1 MAKKPVTYQS
11 AGVDAPR
18 EELALQ
24 RIIKHFQKTW
34 PQSDGLGSVKLDIGY
49 FANVIDIGGVGLAI
63 TADGVGTKLLIAQLM
78 QDYRT
83 IGIDCVAMNVNDLLC
98 VGAKPISMVDY
109 IAVQEAKP
117 DLLEDIAIG
126 LCEGAKR
133 ANISIPGGEIAQLR
147 DVIKGHKEGYGF
159 DLAGTA
165 VGIVPL
171 DRIIVGQNI
180 KEGDLVIGIESSG
193 VHSNGLTLARRAF
206 FEQNTF
212 TVDTV
217 FSSLE
222 TSLGKELLKP
232 THIYVKEALDILEG
246 IPVKAFVHI
255 TSDGFLN
262 LTRVVAEVG
271 YIIDELPEPPQIFSL
286 IQSHGNITD
295 EQMFTVYN
303 MGIGFCVVVSPDDA
317 PRVFDI
323 LRSHRRKAYRIGFAI
338 SDKERRCFIKS
349 KSLIGKGKEFVRGTL

>member
-1 MAKKPVTYQS
+1 MAKKPITYQS

-18 EELALQ
+18 EELVLQ
-24 RIIKHFQKTW
+24 RIIKHFRKTW

-78 QDYRT
+78 QDYKT

-159 DLAGTA
+159 DLAGMA

-171 DRIIVGQNI
+171 DGIIVGQNI
-180 KEGDLVIGIESSG
+180 QEGDLVIGIESNG
-193 VHSNGLTLARRAF
+193 VHSNGLTLARRVF

-212 TVDTV
+212 TVDAM
-217 FSSLE
+217 FPSLE
-222 TSLGKELLKP
+222 ASLGKELLKP
-232 THIYVKEALDILEG
+232 THIYVKEALDILDQG
-246 IPVKAFVHI
+246 IPVKALVHI

-286 IQSHGNITD
+286 IQSYGNITD

-303 MGIGFCVVVSPDDA
+303 MGI
-317 PRVFDI
+317 
-323 LRSHRRKAYRIGFAI
+323 
-338 SDKERRCFIKS
+338 
-349 KSLIGKGKEFVRGTL
+349 